1 MPDKGSL
8 IFPRSVASLDVE
20 TLALDN
26 YAAVTE
32 VGIVVATLVQ
42 TDSGRVEVSDP
53 VDHHLRFNVLDQI
66 ARGRAMSPQTWVF
79 HLKHSGVVGLHDQ
92 IAQGLLLDE
101 QGTRNSLNYIQ
112 NILMPVSEI
121 WINGLSFDPVILS
134 TLAQNYELETKFD
147 MSRLWA
153 HSKERDVRTVNRTAP
168 DLNAPKAKS
177 SHRALD
183 DAKWN
188 LEVVAGY
195 YSLLTRLSPSKE
207 IATPDAGS
215 PENVV
220 TATGLVKVLMNGQA
234 GAVPE

>member
-1 MPDKGSL
+1 MSDKGSL
-8 IFPRSVASLDVE
+8 TFPRSVAGLDSE

-26 YAAVTE
+26 YAAITE

-42 TDSGRVEVSDP
+42 TASGHVEVSDP

-134 TLAQNYELETKFD
+134 TLTQNYELETKFS
-147 MSRLWA
+147 MSRLWDY
-153 HSKERDVRTVNRTAP
+153 SKERDVRTINRTVP
-168 DLNAPKAKS
+168 GLDTSRAKGC
-177 SHRALD
+177 HRAVA
-183 DAKWN
+183 DARWN
-188 LEVVAGY
+188 LEVVANY
-195 YSLLTRLSPSKE
+195 YSLLTRLLQT
-207 IATPDAGS
+207 A
-215 PENVV
+215 PES
-220 TATGLVKVLMNGQA
+220 
-234 GAVPE
+234 GALEGKNPV